1 LEHIYIG
8 GATAMVYPTDSP
20 NIVKVKVENTTGKES
35 LFLHVANDIE
45 RNTIDA
51 KSKKLSDIKQI
62 LIFYTEIDV
71 DTFK

>member
-1 LEHIYIG
+1 
-8 GATAMVYPTDSP
+8 MSP
-20 NIVKVKVENTTGKES
+20 NIVKVKVENKTGKES

-45 RNTIDA
+45 RDLIGA
-51 KSKKLSDIKQI
+51 KNKKLSDIKQI